1 MHLINPKA
9 IISKMDGV
17 VEIKSYVNKL
27 KIIKNLYLNEANTA
41 GEICSQ
47 VGISLPTVNS
57 LLADLINSGEVIKQG
72 RAESQGGRK
81 PDLYRLA
88 PDAFYVVSVDLSRFK
103 MNLALY
109 SCQHELVRPKKSY
122 KINLN
127 NEQETLTDLE
137 DKIEAYLKDSGVPE
151 EKVIAMGFSM
161 PGLVDSL
168 EGVNHTYLKFG
179 SNTLLE
185 NLENR
190 FGKKVFLEN
199 DARAMTLAEFKFGT
213 GGEHKNVLGVF
224 VGWGIGLG
232 VIIDGKLYQG
242 SSGFAGEFSHCT
254 IFDDRVEMS
263 TSGKKDCLEAVA
275 SGTAI
280 VKKTQEALDSDPDSI
295 LARIVREHDG
305 DLEPSLVVKAALAG
319 DQRAITI
326 LSEAGLDLGRGIS
339 ILIQLLNPELIIVGG
354 SIAESDQYLLIPIQQ
369 ALNIY
374 CMAKS
379 REKTQLSLYKLGE
392 DVGLL
397 GGVAVV
403 NERLFEDILE

>member
-1 MHLINPKA
+1 MNLINPEKV
-9 IISKMDGV
+9 IEKMDGV
-17 VEIKSYVNKL
+17 VGIKSYVNKL

-57 LLADLINSGEVIKQG
+57 LLNDLMNSGEVIKQG

-88 PDAFYVVSVDLSRFK
+88 SDAFYVVSVDLSRFN
-103 MNLALY
+103 MNLAVY
-109 SCQHELVRPKKSY
+109 SSSHKMVSERKSF

-127 NEQETLTDLE
+127 NNEDTFEDLCQ
-137 DKIEAYLKDSGVPE
+137 KIEGFLSDADIPD
-151 EKVIAMGFSM
+151 EKVIAMGISM

-168 EGVNHTYLKFG
+168 EGVNYTYL
-179 SNTLLE
+179 
-185 NLENR
+185 R
-190 FGKKVFLEN
+190 FGEKSLREKLESRFKKKIFLEN

-213 GGEHKNVLGVF
+213 GANHKNVLGIF

-242 SSGFAGEFSHCT
+242 SSGFAGEFSHST
-254 IFDDRVEMS
+254 IFDSRNETS

-280 VKKTQEALDSDPDSI
+280 VKKAQEAIDSDPDSI
-295 LARIVREHDG
+295 LSRIVKNNDG
-305 DLEPSLVVKAALAG
+305 ELDPSLVVEAALAG
-319 DQRAITI
+319 DQLAITI

-339 ILIQLLNPELIIVGG
+339 ILIQLLNPEMIIIGG
-354 SIAESDQYLLIPIQQ
+354 SVAESDQYIIIPIQQ

-374 CMAKS
+374 CMPKS
-379 REKTQLSLYKLGE
+379 REKTELSLYKLGK

-403 NERLFEDILE
+403 NEKLFEEVIA